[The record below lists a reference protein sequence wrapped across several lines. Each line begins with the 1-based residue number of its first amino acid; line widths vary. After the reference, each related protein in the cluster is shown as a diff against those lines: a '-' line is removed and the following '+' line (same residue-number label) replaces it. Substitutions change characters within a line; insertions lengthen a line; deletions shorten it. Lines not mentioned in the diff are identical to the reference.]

1 VPNISSV
8 VVRAVAPVIGGIVGP
23 VARQAVWNSDN
34 QMHAQHCYS
43 DVPTEL

>member
-23 VARQAVWNSDN
+23 VSWQAVWNIDN
-34 QMHAQHCYS
+34 QIHAQHCYS
-43 DVPTEL
+43 NVPTEL